1 MLSPALPAL
10 LSRGPG
16 RHQQTWLWTTV
27 ALGASL
33 GIYFISIAANRKKG
47 EGNQVESGDVNASS
61 KSENTTANT
70 VTPKQA
76 LQLISQRRS
85 IYPKQYSSQ
94 CAVPRA
100 VLEDMLEAA
109 RWAPSHRLTQPWH
122 FIVFETLEQR
132 ARLGSFLANQY
143 RDSTTSL
150 ANNKKKEFSQRK
162 FAKKI
167 TNAAKASYVL
177 ALCVETGNNSNT
189 KNSVLEDVCS
199 VACAVQNMHLVASA
213 HRVAAHWSS
222 SAVLSSSSFDDCDD
236 DGNDGSAY
244 KTPRAVLEFLNLPVD
259 DFLCLGWMFVGGY
272 DDEWPS
278 SKRRP
283 CSYQVFGAGDSI

>member
-1 MLSPALPAL
+1 MVSLALPTL
-10 LSRGPG
+10 LSFPQG
-16 RHQQTWLWTTV
+16 RQQQQTWLWTAVT
-27 ALGASL
+27 LSASV
-33 GIYFISIAANRKKG
+33 GIYFVSIAASRKNVERNRVDSK
-47 EGNQVESGDVNASS
+47 NRNASS
-61 KSENTTANT
+61 NGVT
-70 VTPKQA
+70 VTPTQA

-85 IYPKQYSSQ
+85 IYPKQYSTQ

-122 FIVFETLEQR
+122 FVIFETLEQR

-150 ANNKKKEFSQRK
+150 SNNSTKEFSSRK

-177 ALCVETGNNSNT
+177 ALCVEAKNKNN
-189 KNSVLEDVCS
+189 KNSVLEEVCS

-222 SAVLSSSSFDDCDD
+222 SAVFSSSSFDDDESNGGGDC
-236 DGNDGSAY
+236 
-244 KTPRAVLEFLNLPVD
+244 KTPRAVLEFLDLPVD
-259 DFLCLGWMFVGGY
+259 DYLCLGWMFVGGY
-272 DDEWPS
+272 DDDWPS
-278 SKRRP
+278 SNRRP
-283 CSYQVFGAGDSI
+283 CSYQVFGTGAP